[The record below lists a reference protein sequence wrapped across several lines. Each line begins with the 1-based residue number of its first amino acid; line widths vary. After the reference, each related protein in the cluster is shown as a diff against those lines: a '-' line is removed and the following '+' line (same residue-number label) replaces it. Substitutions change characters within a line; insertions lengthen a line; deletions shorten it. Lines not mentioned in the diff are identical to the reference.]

1 MKNTPILNVY
11 YLLCYA
17 WGRVQER
24 DTARLATL
32 GGLSTVHDLLGKV
45 LAGGVNHLFRRG
57 IDRGYVER
65 REDLAGIRGKL
76 AVSETA
82 KRALR
87 ARARVACDFEELS
100 VDILP
105 NRILR
110 SSLHG
115 LLRRGVTMDGR
126 DALDRR
132 VRADVRSAY
141 RRLDGISRTRLQ
153 RNTFGQVQLGG
164 NRRLYHFLLSV
175 CRLLYES
182 SLVDET
188 TGRTTFRDFRRD
200 EATMWALF
208 EEFVTGFYQRE
219 QRIYRVNPGG
229 RRIQW
234 DDPGWATDADRDR
247 IPVMDADVIL
257 ESPERRIILDT
268 KYYSNALARGR
279 GRAAGIGI
287 GPASGIGTGSTTGVR
302 SASGTGKLHSGNL
315 YQLLAYVRN
324 RQATRPD
331 GPPHEG
337 ILLYPQVGDEALR
350 ADVRLE
356 GFRIQARTVDL
367 ARDWR
372 LIHEE
377 MLETVGVGGEVHQN
391 GRISPE

>member
-1 MKNTPILNVY
+1 MKNIPILNVY

-32 GGLSTVHDLLGKV
+32 GGLSTVQDLLGKV

-87 ARARVACDFEELS
+87 ARARAACDFEELS

-115 LLRRGVTMDGR
+115 LLGRGVTMDGR
-126 DALDRR
+126 DVTLDRR

-219 QRIYRVNPGG
+219 QRVYRVNPGG

-234 DDPGWATDADRDR
+234 ADPGWATDADRAR
-247 IPVMDADVIL
+247 IPVMNADVIL

-268 KYYSNALARGR
+268 KYYSNALAGGRGR
-279 GRAAGIGI
+279 GAGI
-287 GPASGIGTGSTTGVR
+287 GPASGTGTGSGSRTGSSTR
-302 SASGTGKLHSGNL
+302 PRTAYGTGKLHSGNL

-331 GPPHEG
+331 GPVHEG

-350 ADVRLE
+350 AEVRLE

-377 MLETVGVGGEVHQN
+377 MLETVGAGG
-391 GRISPE
+391 

>member
-1 MKNTPILNVY
+1 MKNIPILNVY

-32 GGLSTVHDLLGKV
+32 GGLSTVQDLLGKV

-87 ARARVACDFEELS
+87 ARARAACDFEELS

-115 LLRRGVTMDGR
+115 LLGPRVT
-126 DALDRR
+126 LDRR

-141 RRLDGISRTRLQ
+141 RRLDGISRTRLK
-153 RNTFGQVQLGG
+153 RNTFGQVHLGG
-164 NRRLYHFLLSV
+164 NRRRYHFLLSV

-188 TGRTTFRDFRRD
+188 TGRATFRDFRRD

-219 QRIYRVNPGG
+219 QRVYRVNPGG

-234 DDPGWATDADRDR
+234 ADPGWKTDADRAR

-268 KYYSNALARGR
+268 KYYRDALARGR
-279 GRAAGIGI
+279 GRDAGI
-287 GPASGIGTGSTTGVR
+287 ASGTR

-331 GPPHEG
+331 GAVYEG

-356 GFRIQARTVDL
+356 GFRIQARTVNL
-367 ARDWR
+367 GRDWR

-377 MLETVGVGGEVHQN
+377 MLETVGIDGE
-391 GRISPE
+391 

>member
-1 MKNTPILNVY
+1 MKNIPILNVY

-32 GGLSTVHDLLGKV
+32 GGLSTVQDLLGKV

-87 ARARVACDFEELS
+87 ARARAACDFEELS

-115 LLRRGVTMDGR
+115 LLGRRVTLDGH
-126 DALDRR
+126 

-141 RRLDGISRTRLQ
+141 RRLDGISRTRLK
-153 RNTFGQVQLGG
+153 RNTFGQLQLGG

-219 QRIYRVNPGG
+219 QRVYRVNPGG
-229 RRIQW
+229 RRVQW
-234 DDPGWATDADRDR
+234 ADPGWATDADRAR

-268 KYYSNALARGR
+268 KYYKDALARGR
-279 GRAAGIGI
+279 GRGA
-287 GPASGIGTGSTTGVR
+287 
-302 SASGTGKLHSGNL
+302 GKLHSGNL
-315 YQLLAYVRN
+315 YQLLAYLRN
-324 RQATRPD
+324 RQATRPA
-331 GPPHEG
+331 GAVHEG

-367 ARDWR
+367 GRDWR

-377 MLETVGVGGEVHQN
+377 MLETVGITAPAESAEDSVTAPPTTDSSSGMTSTDY
-391 GRISPE
+391 IK